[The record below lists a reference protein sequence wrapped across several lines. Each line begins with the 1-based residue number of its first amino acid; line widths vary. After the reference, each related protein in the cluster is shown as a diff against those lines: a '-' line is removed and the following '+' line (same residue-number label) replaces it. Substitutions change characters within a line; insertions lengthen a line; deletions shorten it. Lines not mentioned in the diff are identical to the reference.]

1 MTSPYQGKRNSFNA
15 YSSPSLQHRTSS
27 LENSPL
33 NGHKPTK
40 TSFESS
46 KTHQRYHSMSTQRD
60 TFVFPDK
67 QALLSETLE
76 SNNTGFSESPDDDHA
91 SAGYITPT
99 ERDHQIA
106 TRNNILSP
114 TGIDRKIEHIAVS
127 LSLLSPTLSAWPL
140 CGHTA
145 LSSVL

>member
-1 MTSPYQGKRNSFNA
+1 MTSPNQGKRHSLNT

-33 NGHKPTK
+33 NGRKPTK

-60 TFVFPDK
+60 TFVFPEK
-67 QALLSETLE
+67 QALLDVTLE

-99 ERDHQIA
+99 EKDHEISD
-106 TRNNILSP
+106 RNNILSP
-114 TGIDRKIEHIAVS
+114 TGIDRKSDKIAE
-127 LSLLSPTLSAWPL
+127 
-140 CGHTA
+140 
-145 LSSVL
+145 

>member
-1 MTSPYQGKRNSFNA
+1 MTSPNQGKRNSFNA

-33 NGHKPTK
+33 NGRKPTK

-67 QALLSETLE
+67 LNGTLE

-106 TRNNILSP
+106 ARNNILSP
-114 TGIDRKIEHIAVS
+114 TGIDRKIEQIAVS
-127 LSLLSPTLSAWPL
+127 L
-140 CGHTA
+140 
-145 LSSVL
+145 